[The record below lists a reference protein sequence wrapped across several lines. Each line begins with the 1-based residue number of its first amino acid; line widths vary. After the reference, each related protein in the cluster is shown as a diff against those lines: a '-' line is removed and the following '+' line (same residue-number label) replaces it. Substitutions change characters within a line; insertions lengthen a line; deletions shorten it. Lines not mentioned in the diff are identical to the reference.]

1 MGNKQKTSETPKQLK
16 IIFTELGLSYA
27 CQQAFTEQSEA
38 NPYFH
43 HLSEIEAPP
52 VEEYLI
58 TKENKDFRLQVAYF
72 CQDLEKIKKTFS
84 GKVQTVFVVFGDE
97 EAQIKKEVFGNQED
111 NDKKI
116 VRLFHDIYDSPVS
129 ISHIE
134 QNIKEFQSKIKSFL
148 LNRYGGSHIRPFA
161 PAVESK
167 RD

>member
-1 MGNKQKTSETPKQLK
+1 MGNTQKTYETPKELK
-16 IIFTELGLSYA
+16 IIFTDLGLSYA

-43 HLSEIEAPP
+43 PLSEIEPP
-52 VEEYLI
+52 PIEEYLI
-58 TKENKDFRLQVAYF
+58 TKDKKDFRLQVAYF
-72 CQDLEKIKKTFS
+72 CQDLEMIKRNFS
-84 GKVQTVFVVFGDE
+84 GKIQTIFVIFGDE
-97 EAQIKKEVFGNQED
+97 EKQLKKEVFGNQED

-116 VRLFHDIYDSPVS
+116 VKLFEDIYDSPVS